1 MMHRK
6 PCLTR
11 WCILGLALLMSVFVL
26 GCPDDSGNVD
36 DFPPPPPPPQPE
48 ELNVAFVLTTD
59 FTTGSY
65 STVDLDTRRV
75 TPDINAGGVHSDAIA
90 RFFNG
95 RIYVVNRFGVD
106 SIQIIDPEA
115 DFTTPARAELSVGNG
130 TDPHDIVFIN
140 ATKAYVSRYKTAE
153 LLIINPTTLRIR
165 GSIPLANLTKPG
177 DGDGVPEPHL
187 MLFHDGL
194 VYLLLQHL
202 DFTEETAPGVPEKVA
217 RGEVVILDPDTD
229 RVREVLTLNG
239 RNPFSDIV
247 FSPALNRILVSSV
260 GDFEVLDGGIEV
272 INPNTPTPTVERG
285 FRVTEAA
292 LEGDITHFAIV
303 SATKG
308 FAVVS
313 AADRNTLVT
322 FNPTTGARLVTI
334 FRPSDGFLPHF
345 AINSRGELY
354 LAVRETT
361 PTPRLRIF
369 DVDQDRA
376 IGSVRSGNLPPW
388 FVLFI
393 EE

>member
-1 MMHRK
+1 
-6 PCLTR
+6 
-11 WCILGLALLMSVFVL
+11 
-26 GCPDDSGNVD
+26 
-36 DFPPPPPPPQPE
+36 
-48 ELNVAFVLTTD
+48 VLTAGAG
-59 FTTGSY
+59 TGSY

-90 RFFNG
+90 RLFNG
-95 RIYVVNRFGVD
+95 RIYVVNRLGVD
-106 SIQIIDPEA
+106 SIQIIDPEV
-115 DFTTPARAELSVGNG
+115 DFTTPAGAELSVGNG

-153 LLIINPTTLRIR
+153 LLIINPTTLRLR

-202 DFTEETAPGVPEKVA
+202 DFTVQPIPAKVA
-217 RGEVVILDPDTD
+217 PGEVVILDPDTD
-229 RVREVLTLNG
+229 TVRDVLTLNG

-247 FSPALNRILVSSV
+247 FSPALNRILVSSA
-260 GDFEVLDGGIEV
+260 GDLRILDGGIEV
-272 INPNTPTPTVERG
+272 INPNTPTPTVETG
-285 FRVTEAA
+285 FRVTETA
-292 LEGDITHFAIV
+292 LGGDITHFAIV

-308 FAVVS
+308 LAVVS
-313 AADRNTLVT
+313 DADFRNALVT
-322 FNPTTGARLVTI
+322 FNPTTGARLATI
-334 FRPSDGFLPHF
+334 FRPSDGFLPYF

-354 LAVRETT
+354 LAVNATT

-369 DVDQDRA
+369 DVDQDRQ

>member
-1 MMHRK
+1 
-6 PCLTR
+6 
-11 WCILGLALLMSVFVL
+11 MSVFVL
-26 GCPDDSGNVD
+26 GCPDDSGDVG
-36 DFPPPPPPPQPE
+36 DFPPPPPPPPPE
-48 ELNVAFVLTTD
+48 ELNVAFVLTAGAG
-59 FTTGSY
+59 TGSY

-95 RIYVVNRFGVD
+95 RIYVVNRLGVD

-115 DFTTPARAELSVGNG
+115 DFTTPADAELSVGNG

-140 ATKAYVSRYKTAE
+140 ATKAYVSRYKSAE
-153 LLIINPTTLRIR
+153 LLIINPTTLQLR
-165 GSIPLANLTKPG
+165 GSIDLTDRIKTG
-177 DGDGVPEPHL
+177 DGDGAPESHL

-202 DFTEETAPGVPEKVA
+202 DFTDAPQDIPAKVA
-217 RGEVVILDPDTD
+217 PGEVVILDPATDT
-229 RVREVLTLNG
+229 VVEVLVLNG
-239 RNPFSDIV
+239 ENPFSDIV

-260 GDFEVLDGGIEV
+260 GALEDFDDGGIEA
-272 INPNTPTPTVERG
+272 INPNTRTVERR

-292 LEGDITHFAIV
+292 LGGNITHFGIV

-308 FAVVS
+308 FAVVLGRGF
-313 AADRNTLVT
+313 RNTLVT
-322 FNPTTGARLVTI
+322 FNPTTGTRLATI
-334 FRPSDGFLPHF
+334 FRPPDGFLPHF

-354 LAVRETT
+354 LAVNSETM
-361 PTPRLRIF
+361 PRLRIF
-369 DVDQDRA
+369 DVDRDRQ

-393 EE
+393 EEEG

>member
-6 PCLTR
+6 PCWTR
-11 WCILGLALLMSVFVL
+11 WCVLGLALLMSVFVL

-36 DFPPPPPPPQPE
+36 DFPPPPPPPPPE
-48 ELNVAFVLTTD
+48 ELNVAFVLTAGAG
-59 FTTGSY
+59 TGSY

-95 RIYVVNRFGVD
+95 RIYVVNRLGVD

-115 DFTTPARAELSVGNG
+115 DFTTPTGAELSVDNG

-140 ATKAYVSRYKTAE
+140 ATKAYVSLYASPE
-153 LLIINPTTLRIR
+153 LLVINPTALSIRRRIN
-165 GSIPLANLTKPG
+165 LANLIKPG
-177 DGDGVPEPHL
+177 DGSAPEAHL
-187 MLFHDGL
+187 MLFHNGL

-202 DFTEETAPGVPEKVA
+202 DFTADPPAKVA
-217 RGEVVILDPDTD
+217 PGEVVILDPNTDT
-229 RVREVLTLNG
+229 VREVLTLNG
-239 RNPFSDIV
+239 QNPFSDII

-260 GDFEVLDGGIEV
+260 GDFRTLDGGIEV
-272 INPNTPTPTVERG
+272 INPNTPTPTVEPG

-292 LEGDITHFAIV
+292 LGGDITHFDIV

-313 AADRNTLVT
+313 DANFRNTLVT
-322 FNPTTGARLVTI
+322 FNPTTGARLATI
-334 FRPSDGFLPHF
+334 FSLSDGFLPHF

-354 LAVRETT
+354 LAVNTTT

>member
-1 MMHRK
+1 VR
-6 PCLTR
+6 
-11 WCILGLALLMSVFVL
+11 
-26 GCPDDSGNVD
+26 
-36 DFPPPPPPPQPE
+36 
-48 ELNVAFVLTTD
+48 
-59 FTTGSY
+59 
-65 STVDLDTRRV
+65 
-75 TPDINAGGVHSDAIA
+75 PDINAGGVHSDAIA

-95 RIYVVNRFGVD
+95 RIYVVNRLGVD

-140 ATKAYVSRYKTAE
+140 ATKAYVSRYKSAE
-153 LLIINPTTLRIR
+153 LLIINPTTLQIR
-165 GSIPLANLTKPG
+165 GSIDLTDRIKTG
-177 DGDGVPEPHL
+177 DGDGAPESHL

-202 DFTEETAPGVPEKVA
+202 DFTVQPVPAKVA
-217 RGEVVILDPDTD
+217 RGEVVLIDPDTD
-229 RVREVLTLNG
+229 TVMDVVVLNG

-247 FSPALNRILVSSV
+247 FSRALNRILVSSV
-260 GDFEVLDGGIEV
+260 GDLTRLDGGIEA
-272 INPNTPTPTVERG
+272 INPNTRTVESG
-285 FRVTEAA
+285 FRVAETD
-292 LEGDITHFAIV
+292 LGGDITHFAIV

-313 AADRNTLVT
+313 DANFRNTLVT
-322 FNPTTGARLVTI
+322 FNPTTGAPLDTL
-334 FRPSDGFLPHF
+334 FSPADGFLPYF

-354 LAVRETT
+354 LAVVNPTT

-369 DVDQDRA
+369 DVNQDRQ
-376 IGSVRSGNLPPW
+376 IGSVRTGELPPW

>member
-6 PCLTR
+6 PCWTR
-11 WCILGLALLMSVFVL
+11 WCVLGFALIMSVFIL
-26 GCPDDSGNVD
+26 GCPDDGGDGDNN
-36 DFPPPPPPPQPE
+36 PPPPPPPPPE

-59 FTTGSY
+59 FSTGSY
-65 STVDLDTRRV
+65 SVVDLDTRRV

-95 RIYVVNRFGVD
+95 RIYVVNRQGVD

-115 DFTTPARAELSVGNG
+115 DFTTPAGAELSVGNG
-130 TDPHDIVFIN
+130 MNPHDIVFIN
-140 ATKAYVSRYKTAE
+140 ATKAYVSLYASPE
-153 LLIINPTTLRIR
+153 LLVINPTTLSIMRRIN
-165 GSIPLANLTKPG
+165 LANLSKPG
-177 DGDGVPEPHL
+177 DGSAPEAHL
-187 MLFHDGL
+187 MLFHNDL

-202 DFTEETAPGVPEKVA
+202 DFTANPPAKVA
-217 RGEVVILDPDTD
+217 PGEVVILDPATDT
-229 RVREVLTLNG
+229 VREVLTLNG
-239 RNPFSDIV
+239 QNPFSDIV

-260 GDFEVLDGGIEV
+260 GDLTRLDGGIEV
-272 INPNTPTPTVERG
+272 INPNTPTPTVEPG

-292 LEGDITHFAIV
+292 LGGDITHFDIV

-308 FAVVS
+308 FAIVS
-313 AADRNTLVT
+313 DANFRNALVS
-322 FNPTTGARLVTI
+322 FNPTTGARLATI
-334 FRPSDGFLPHF
+334 FSPSEGFLPHF

-354 LAVRETT
+354 LAVTNLTT
-361 PTPRLRIF
+361 PTPQLRIF

-376 IGSVRSGNLPPW
+376 IGSVRSGDLPPV